1 MIHGIESDTTPPR
14 NLIDSD
20 FDENSTELPPGRP
33 PTEYTEM
40 TYPIYKSAICR
51 VFGLVARQ
59 AHSLN
64 TPIYSE
70 VMRLDGLLQEKW
82 NNVPSFMKVRPL
94 EQCVTDPPHQVIQR
108 FGIAALYQKS
118 RCVLHRRYLL
128 ERFPKREHEYSRKA
142 CVQAA
147 LALMEY
153 QSAIWHGTQPGGI
166 LSANGWF
173 MTSLAMHDFLLAAM
187 IVYLAIMSDTYSE
200 VGGNYDWALQDAPL
214 PNKDELTD
222 QLRRS
227 YRIWSIAAK
236 ETPEVKKAPEVLET
250 MLKKILLRSQSNTTE
265 RTSAIG
271 ETPSHVLSSRTDVAP
286 VANLRVSGRCCS
298 SFQPKAKL
306 TFSQE
311 PEIANLSLDP
321 TPQNPPMPFSRNDL
335 VPNDVIMEGLQGS
348 WIPGTND
355 NVDWV
360 SLHISFQHVY
370 LEYMSRSLVGS
381 CRLTNR

>member
-1 MIHGIESDTTPPR
+1 MCGVLILDHAVIHGIESDTTPPR

-20 FDENSTELPPGRP
+20 FDEHSTELPPGRP
-33 PTEYTEM
+33 STEYTEM

-51 VFGLVARQ
+51 VFGQVARQ
-59 AHSLN
+59 AHSLV

-82 NNVPSFMKVRPL
+82 NAVPSFMKVRPL
-94 EQCVTDPPHQVIQR
+94 EDCVTDPPHQVIQR

-128 ERFPKREHEYSRKA
+128 ERPPKKEHEYSRKA
-142 CVQAA
+142 CLQAA

-153 QSAIWHGTQPGGI
+153 QNAIWHGTQPGGI
-166 LSANGWF
+166 LTANGWF

-200 VGGNYDWALQDAPL
+200 VGGNYDWALQDTPL

-250 MLKKILLRSQSNTTE
+250 MLKKILLKSQQSSSRE
-265 RTSAIG
+265 GTSAPG
-271 ETPSHVLSSRTDVAP
+271 ETPSQVPSSRRDVAP
-286 VANLRVSGRCCS
+286 TANLRASGRSCN
-298 SFQPKAKL
+298 SFQRKVRLIFPKNHRWPISASSRQRR
-306 TFSQE
+306 THQCPFHEMISC
-311 PEIANLSLDP
+311 P
-321 TPQNPPMPFSRNDL
+321 T
-335 VPNDVIMEGLQGS
+335 I
-348 WIPGTND
+348 
-355 NVDWV
+355 
-360 SLHISFQHVY
+360 
-370 LEYMSRSLVGS
+370 
-381 CRLTNR
+381 